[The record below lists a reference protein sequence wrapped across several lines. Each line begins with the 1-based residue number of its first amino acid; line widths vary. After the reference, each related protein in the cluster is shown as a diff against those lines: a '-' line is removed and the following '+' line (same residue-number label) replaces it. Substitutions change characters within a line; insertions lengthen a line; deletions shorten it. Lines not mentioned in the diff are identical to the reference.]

1 MGITLKS
8 ISAPLTLSSVIIPEQ
23 KETVTQEVD
32 KTEEKSHPP
41 LNAFNNS
48 LLNVKEP
55 IVSIIEASYV
65 LLRKVINKT
74 KRIIGV
80 IKETK
85 NTILSLK

>member
-41 LNAFNNS
+41 LNAF
-48 LLNVKEP
+48 K
-55 IVSIIEASYV
+55 
-65 LLRKVINKT
+65 
-74 KRIIGV
+74 
-80 IKETK
+80 K
-85 NTILSLK
+85 NR